1 MQEVETENRIAASSV
16 VEDRRCGDRRKY
28 NSPFVTNAEGDLWIY
43 TPRKTFICQRKPNS
57 DPRAIISK
65 PEMDCLM
72 DTISEILC
80 DGDFSKVIEIDDMT
94 QAIMQAFRNIL
105 LYSAKDRTERFE
117 AAVREILNGKD

>member
-1 MQEVETENRIAASSV
+1 MNNPIAEENRIAASSV
-16 VEDRRCGDRRKY
+16 VEDRRTGLRRTRIEVTGDVKHVRNDGSIVRC
-28 NSPFVTNAEGDLWIY
+28 E
-43 TPRKTFICQRKPNS
+43 RKPNS

-65 PEMDCLM
+65 PEMDCLLN
-72 DTISEILC
+72 TISEILC
-80 DGDFSKVIEIDDMT
+80 DEDFSRAIEIDDMT